1 MSSPQTQFGSL
12 ASYQKGGVEV
22 INDDPKHY
30 VFSNVFEVASKFK
43 PYERVAVGKDLRYVI
58 EAVRAEGNSPWYSAT
73 HDESVVIMD
82 GEVEIHFIKPDPA
95 QVPPGKKRA
104 GKVAGEPKCT

>member
-30 VFSNVFEVASKFK
+30 VFSNVFEVASKFG
-43 PYERVAVGKDLRYVI
+43 PYERVAVGKNLRYVI
-58 EAVRAEGNSPWYSAT
+58 EAVRAEGNSPW
-73 HDESVVIMD
+73 
-82 GEVEIHFIKPDPA
+82 
-95 QVPPGKKRA
+95 
-104 GKVAGEPKCT
+104 